1 MHQITCNL
9 KVPCGRCIPCCGCF
23 LLCLWIIDTLEKVSL
38 GTAELSLIRYL
49 YDSYDLGS
57 DSHRYRTGMFGLREC
72 DRFGAPPKRLLG
84 GVEGFYEALGGL
96 LARYFVRAGGLGRPF
111 LFKWGAAAQKIVGCV
126 LSPVWVNPVSSTDSL
141 RQYYAYSH

>member
-1 MHQITCNL
+1 
-9 KVPCGRCIPCCGCF
+9 
-23 LLCLWIIDTLEKVSL
+23 
-38 GTAELSLIRYL
+38 
-49 YDSYDLGS
+49 
-57 DSHRYRTGMFGLREC
+57 MFGLREC

-126 LSPVWVNPVSSTDSL
+126 LSPVWVNSVSSTDSL
-141 RQYYAYSH
+141 RQYYEDSARARGTRARPRAGRELALSGMCSSWDS

>member
-1 MHQITCNL
+1 
-9 KVPCGRCIPCCGCF
+9 
-23 LLCLWIIDTLEKVSL
+23 
-38 GTAELSLIRYL
+38 
-49 YDSYDLGS
+49 
-57 DSHRYRTGMFGLREC
+57 MFGLREC

-84 GVEGFYEALGGL
+84 GVVGFYEALGGL